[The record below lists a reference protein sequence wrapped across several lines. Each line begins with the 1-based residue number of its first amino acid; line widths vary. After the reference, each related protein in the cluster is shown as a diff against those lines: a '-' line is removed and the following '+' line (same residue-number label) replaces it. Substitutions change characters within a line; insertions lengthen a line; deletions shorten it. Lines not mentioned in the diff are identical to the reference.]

1 MKINQETTDSKLLSL
16 TQLEKTVSTLKE
28 EKKTIALCHGVF
40 DLLHPGHISH
50 FEQAS
55 ELADI
60 LIISLTSDRFV
71 NKGPGRPLFTDK
83 VRAHSLCNITHID
96 YVFISDS
103 PTAIEVLKIVKPDFY
118 VKGSDYI
125 NENDDVTGMISKE
138 KEIVESFGSK
148 IYFTSGFTS
157 SSSKLINSF
166 YSNLSDNCQEWL
178 RNFKE
183 IDGYSKVVEYIAKI
197 SRLRPLILGECIID
211 KYTFCTSLAK
221 SSKDPILAFQTIETN
236 TFAGGVLAIANNCSS
251 WSDRAGVITFA
262 AGNTYNTFSLGE
274 KLNKNIE
281 LEIIPTSDR
290 PTILKHRYVELG
302 SNVRLFEYY
311 DFSDSFLQL
320 PELSKLENSIF
331 SKFKDYDLLILADY
345 GHGYFSNSVISL
357 IEKLP
362 IFTCINTQS
371 NAGNR
376 GYNTISKYSRAN
388 VITFN
393 GAELQLEL
401 RNRNPDYLKIVPE
414 IMQKKM
420 ASHSIVTL
428 GADGL
433 IVFEE
438 GGNFEKIPA
447 FATKLIDKVGAGDS
461 VFAIASL
468 LAKVG
473 APLKVIGFLSNLVAA
488 HEVSQLGHGKSLSL
502 QDLVKQTKALL
513 G

>member
-1 MKINQETTDSKLLSL
+1 MKISQEITNSKLLSF

-28 EKKTIALCHGVF
+28 KKKTIALCHGVF

-55 ELADI
+55 ELADF

-83 VRAHSLCNITHID
+83 IRAHSISNFTYID
-96 YVFISDS
+96 YVFISNFS
-103 PTAIEVLKIVKPDFY
+103 TAVEVLKIIKPDFY

-125 NENDDVTGMISKE
+125 NEKDDVTGMISKE
-138 KEIVESFGSK
+138 KEIVESYGGK
-148 IYFTSGFTS
+148 IHFTSGFTS

-166 YSNLSDNCQEWL
+166 YSNLSNDSQEWL
-178 RNFKE
+178 RNFKALE
-183 IDGYSKVVEYIAKI
+183 GYAKIVEYINKI
-197 SRLRPLILGECIID
+197 SLLKPLILGECIID
-211 KYTFCTSLAK
+211 KYTFCTPLAK
-221 SSKDPILAFQTIETN
+221 SSKDPILAFQIIKSD
-236 TFAGGVLAIANNCSS
+236 TFAGGVLTIANNCSS
-251 WSDRAGVITFA
+251 WSDRTGVITFA
-262 AGNTYNTFSLGE
+262 EPNTYNRFSLGE
-274 KLNKNIE
+274 KLNENIE
-281 LEIIPTSDR
+281 LELIDTSDR

-302 SNVRLFEYY
+302 SNIRLFEYY
-311 DFSDSFLQL
+311 DFSDSFLPL
-320 PELSKLENSIF
+320 SELSNLENSIS
-331 SKFKDYDLLILADY
+331 SKFRDYDLLILADY
-345 GHGYFSNSVISL
+345 GHGFFSNSVISL

-376 GYNTISKYSRAN
+376 GYNTISKYSKAN
-388 VITFN
+388 LITFN

-401 RNRNPDYLKIVPE
+401 RDRNPDYLKIVPE

-420 ASHSIVTL
+420 ASHAIVTL

-433 IVFEE
+433 IVFEKN
-438 GGNFEKIPA
+438 GNFEKIPA

-468 LAKVG
+468 LAKVD

-488 HEVSQLGHGKSLSL
+488 YEVSQLGHGKSLTL